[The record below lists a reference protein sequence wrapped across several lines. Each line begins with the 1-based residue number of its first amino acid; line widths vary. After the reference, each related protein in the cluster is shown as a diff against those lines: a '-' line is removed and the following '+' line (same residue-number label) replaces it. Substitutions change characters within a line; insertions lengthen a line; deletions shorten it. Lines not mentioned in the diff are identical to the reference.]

1 MRFLLPRNLRSRLI
15 ASLCVAIL
23 PAMIFGGLNIF
34 SQYKSTKQTY
44 QQEAMRLVRVTE
56 FQYFQMIDSTRQFL
70 AFLSNFP
77 VVAEMDVPSCK
88 VLFHEFKCRFPY
100 ITNVSIA
107 TAEGNRVSGTL
118 PGTGSDS
125 IAGRLWYKRLLNTRE
140 FTVGEYRLGE
150 MGRKPSFEI
159 AYPVNGSDG
168 ELKAILFAEL
178 DLNWFEELAVSLGL
192 PEGWV
197 LTVRDNGGTIL
208 ARYPEGLKYVE
219 VSAPDIPIMRAMAE
233 KKNGLITSVGID
245 GIERIYAFTDLHRD
259 QGTGSIYL
267 SVGMPL
273 NVHNDLLFWVGGHF
287 LVLLLTF
294 FGMAIGSH
302 LFILPNVR
310 SLTNATKQ
318 LRAGN
323 YNVRT
328 GLPHED
334 GEFGELASAID
345 RMAES
350 LESKED
356 DQRRSREALLESE
369 HRFRTI
375 FDSVNDAILVL
386 HPSTGLILDVN
397 KRGCEISGYG
407 RHQLRGLRAAQLSSG
422 AEPYTEKAALKWLQK
437 AGKEGPQVFEW
448 EIRNRIGQLLWIDVN
463 LRAAVIGGK
472 SVMLLTARD
481 VTRRKKAE
489 TGLRQSESRYRAFVA
504 NSSEGIFRIELEK
517 PVSISMPD
525 EEIIERIY
533 ASGYLAECSDEMAR
547 IYGFDRV
554 ADIVG
559 SRISEFL
566 PRSAPQS
573 IDYLMSF
580 IRSGYRLVEA
590 ESHRRNMSGEEINLS
605 SSLIGVIEDNRLVRA
620 WGVQREITRQK
631 QAEEKLR
638 NLNRFNQEIISS
650 ARNGILVFDVNLN
663 YVLWNSFM
671 EEMTGLPAGSV
682 LGRNALEVFPPI
694 KEQETLLKRAL
705 AGEHCRSGD
714 IHYNLPSTSREV
726 WMIADYGPHFNTRG
740 EVIGVM
746 GIVTDITERKAA
758 EAEIERMNR
767 QNRLILNAAGDGI
780 IGMDSDGHCI
790 FMNPASTEMLGFEA
804 HEIIDKDVNRLIRY
818 GGSDYLSHQPME
830 CTISM
835 TLSRG
840 SKCRI
845 SDGVMTRKDGSTFPA
860 IFTSTPIVEGSEITG
875 AVLTFRDVTEQ
886 RNTEEAR
893 KRLEEQLG
901 QAQKMEAIGV
911 LAGGIAHDFNNILT
925 PIMGYCEMC
934 LQELNKGDS
943 LHRKIELVLKSS
955 MRAKELV
962 SQILAFSRK
971 GEQEL
976 KPVQVSLIVK
986 EALNFLRSSIP
997 STIEIRRRIDS
1008 DAASFKVLASP
1019 TRIHQI
1025 MINLCTNAAHAMR
1038 ETGGKLDVALTRH
1051 DIGAGLGAS
1060 TELGPGVYL
1069 KLVISDDGQ
1078 GIEEE
1083 IQNRIFEPYFTTKPA
1098 GEGTGLGLSVV
1109 YGIVK
1114 SLGGDISVISTPGQ
1128 GATFEILLPIA
1139 EVPVVT
1145 TEYTDHNLPAGKG
1158 HILLVDDEVTVV
1170 EMQGE
1175 MVEHLGYRATVKY
1188 SSLEALDCFRDDPS
1202 GFDLIITDQTMPHMR
1217 GDELAREA
1225 LKIRSDIPIILCTG
1239 FSETID
1245 AKRAKEHG
1253 IQGFLMKPLSLRE
1266 MASEINRVMKT
1277 ESRPNGPPEGP

>member
-1 MRFLLPRNLRSRLI
+1 MRLLLPRNLRSRLI
-15 ASLCVAIL
+15 ASLCIAIL
-23 PAMIFGGLNIF
+23 PAMVFGGLNIF
-34 SQYKSTKQTY
+34 SQYKSTRETY
-44 QQEAMRLVRVTE
+44 QQEAMRLVRMAE
-56 FQYFQMIDSTRQFL
+56 FEYFQIIDNTRQFL
-70 AFLSNFP
+70 AFLSNLP
-77 VVAEMDVPSCK
+77 AVAEIDATSCDT
-88 VLFHEFKCRFPY
+88 LFQEFKCRFPY
-100 ITNVSIA
+100 LINVSIA
-107 TAEGNRVSGTL
+107 NPEGNRISGNL
-118 PGTGSDS
+118 PGANQES
-125 IAGRLWYKRLLNTRE
+125 ITGRLWYKRLLDTRE
-140 FTVGEYRLGE
+140 FTVGEYRIGG
-150 MGRKPSFEI
+150 MSHNPSLEI

-168 ELKAILFAEL
+168 ELKAILIAEL
-178 DLNWFEELAVSLGL
+178 DLNWFQELAVSLGL

-208 ARYPEGLKYVE
+208 ARFPEGLKYVE
-219 VSAPDIPIMRAMAE
+219 MSAPDIPIMRTMRE
-233 KKNGLITSVGID
+233 RRNGLATSTGID
-245 GIERIYAFTDLHRD
+245 GVERIYAFADLHRN
-259 QGTGSIYL
+259 QGTGSIFL
-267 SVGMPL
+267 SMGMPL
-273 NVHNDLLFWVGGHF
+273 SVQNDLLFWVGGHF

-302 LFILPNVR
+302 LFIMPNVR
-310 SLTNATKQ
+310 SLTDATKQ

-323 YNVRT
+323 LGVRT
-328 GLPHED
+328 GLPHEE
-334 GEFGELASAID
+334 GEFGELAAAFD
-345 RMAES
+345 QMAES

-397 KRGCEISGYG
+397 KRGCELSGYG
-407 RHQLRGLRAAQLSSG
+407 RQQLRGLRAAQLSSG
-422 AEPYTEKAALKWLQK
+422 FAPYTEKEALRWLLK

-448 EIRNRIGQLLWIDVN
+448 EIRNRMGHLLWAEVN
-463 LRAAVIGGK
+463 LRAAVIGGE

-489 TGLRQSESRYRAFVA
+489 TALRESESRYRAFVA

-517 PVSISMPD
+517 PVSISLPD
-525 EEIIERIY
+525 EEIIGRIY
-533 ASGYLAECSDEMAR
+533 ASAYLAECSEEMTR

-566 PRSAPQS
+566 PRSDPQS
-573 IDYLMSF
+573 IEYLRGF

-590 ESHRRNMSGEEINLS
+590 ESYRRKINGEEICLS
-605 SSLIGVIEDNRLVRA
+605 SSLIGVIEDSRLVRA

-650 ARNGILVFDVNLN
+650 ARNGILVFDVNLD
-663 YVLWNSFM
+663 YVLWSKSM
-671 EEMTGLPAGSV
+671 EEMTGLSAV
-682 LGRNALEVFPPI
+682 CVVGRNALDVFPPI
-694 KEQETLLKRAL
+694 KEQETLLKKAL

-714 IHYNLPSTSREV
+714 ICYSLPGTGKEA
-726 WMIADYGPHFNTRG
+726 WMIADYGPHFDTRG

-758 EAEIERMNR
+758 EAQIERMNR
-767 QNRLILNAAGDGI
+767 RNRLILDAAGDGI
-780 IGMDSDGHCI
+780 IGMDSEGHCI
-790 FMNPASTEMLGFEA
+790 FMNPASAEMLGFEA
-804 HEIIDKDVNRLIRY
+804 DEIIGEDVNRLIY
-818 GGSDYLSHQPME
+818 YASSDCVSFPPSE

-840 SKCRI
+840 SRCRI
-845 SDGVMTRKDGSTFPA
+845 SDGMMTRKDGSTFPV
-860 IFTSTPIVEGSEITG
+860 IFTSTPIVEGGEIIG

-886 RNTEEAR
+886 KNADEAR

-925 PIMGYCEMC
+925 PIIGYCEMC
-934 LQELNKGDS
+934 LQELKKGDS
-943 LHRKIELVLKSS
+943 LHRKIEQVLKSS
-955 MRAKELV
+955 IRAKDLV

-976 KPVQVSLIVK
+976 KPVQVSLIIK

-997 STIEIRRRIDS
+997 STIEIRRRIGP
-1008 DAASFKVLASP
+1008 DAASLKVLASP

-1025 MINLCTNAAHAMR
+1025 MINLCTNAAYAMK
-1038 ETGGKLDVALTRH
+1038 EKGGILGVAMSRH
-1051 DIGAGLGAS
+1051 EIGADSGAS
-1060 TELGPGVYL
+1060 TDLGPGTYF
-1069 KLVISDDGQ
+1069 KLVVSDTGH

-1114 SLGGDISVISTPGQ
+1114 SLGGDIHVASKPDQ
-1128 GATFEILLPIA
+1128 GAIFEILLPIA
-1139 EVPVVT
+1139 ELPVET
-1145 TEYTDHNLPAGKG
+1145 TEYADQNLPAGKG
-1158 HILLVDDEVTVV
+1158 HILLVDDEATVV
-1170 EMQGE
+1170 ELQGE
-1175 MVEHLGYRATVKY
+1175 MVEHLGYRATLKY
-1188 SSLEALDCFRDDPS
+1188 GSLEALDCFREDPN

-1217 GDELAREA
+1217 GDEFAREA
-1225 LKIRSDIPIILCTG
+1225 FKIRSDIPIILCTG

-1245 AKRAKEHG
+1245 AKKAKENG
-1253 IQGFLMKPLSLRE
+1253 IKGFLMKPLSLRV
-1266 MASEINRVMKT
+1266 MASEISRVLKVDDRANKPA
-1277 ESRPNGPPEGP
+1277 EIS